1 MNGSMS
7 TNKGSH
13 WFTLKKA
20 LIAGTIAVVC
30 LFLWGVYSNQSGTV
44 ADVTVATAPVTRGDL
59 IVDVLEASSI
69 DAAESQII
77 RSKVEGK
84 ATLIFIIPEGSTI
97 THEDVEN
104 KKVLV
109 QMDSADL
116 RDRRTQQTITVQS
129 GRAALTEAS
138 ESFLIQVKTN
148 ESALKAGELKVKFGL
163 MDLEKYLG
171 QNLATAFLDH
181 PEIAFS
187 ELIESASLGGEALQ
201 KRREMSNTKLLEEIQ
216 ETLAKEKLE
225 WTTKLHDRGFVSL
238 NDFKVDQLAVEKS
251 KVALEKADTAIN
263 LFKDYEFQKEAEKLR
278 SDYQES
284 VRDLD
289 RIKAKNRSEL
299 AKAEAKLASASAT
312 YQNQVDQLEKINQQI
327 ENCTI
332 IATQPGLVVYA
343 GSDNPMRDRRI
354 EEGAEVFERQE
365 IIKIPNTTSMLAKAR
380 IHETVIARIKEGQ
393 KAFITAESL
402 PDKTYQGVVK
412 KVGILPDSQDRWRN
426 PDLKVYQTDLS
437 IQGDTSELK
446 PGMTAQARIIISE
459 LRGVLQV
466 PVQAVE
472 TRGKES
478 YCFLM
483 TPKGPERRQ
492 IVTGEYN
499 DKFIEIK
506 EGLKEGD
513 KVALSMS
520 SFDSPMKPGD
530 QHLKDGKAE
539 GNESSPPEEEQK
551 EEGEGR
557 HEREGAPPP
566 GEGSPGMEA
575 APSRE
580 GMPPGGSDQAPSE
593 RRRRRGNGQD
603 RQGPPQAESPGEKPP
618 VEPAAPVDQGGK
630 KPVRVGQ
637 AGQ

>member
-30 LFLWGVYSNQSGTV
+30 LFLWGVYSNKSGTV
-44 ADVTVATAPVTRGDL
+44 ADATVATAPVTRGDL

-84 ATLIFIIPEGSTI
+84 ATLIYIIPEGSTI
-97 THEDVEN
+97 TQEDVEN

-251 KVALEKADTAIN
+251 KVALEKADT
-263 LFKDYEFQKEAEKLR
+263 
-278 SDYQES
+278 S
-284 VRDLD
+284 
-289 RIKAKNRSEL
+289 
-299 AKAEAKLASASAT
+299 
-312 YQNQVDQLEKINQQI
+312 
-327 ENCTI
+327 
-332 IATQPGLVVYA
+332 
-343 GSDNPMRDRRI
+343 
-354 EEGAEVFERQE
+354 
-365 IIKIPNTTSMLAKAR
+365 TTSR
-380 IHETVIARIKEGQ
+380 
-393 KAFITAESL
+393 
-402 PDKTYQGVVK
+402 P
-412 KVGILPDSQDRWRN
+412 N
-426 PDLKVYQTDLS
+426 
-437 IQGDTSELK
+437 
-446 PGMTAQARIIISE
+446 
-459 LRGVLQV
+459 
-466 PVQAVE
+466 
-472 TRGKES
+472 
-478 YCFLM
+478 
-483 TPKGPERRQ
+483 
-492 IVTGEYN
+492 
-499 DKFIEIK
+499 
-506 EGLKEGD
+506 
-513 KVALSMS
+513 
-520 SFDSPMKPGD
+520 
-530 QHLKDGKAE
+530 
-539 GNESSPPEEEQK
+539 
-551 EEGEGR
+551 R
-557 HEREGAPPP
+557 H
-566 GEGSPGMEA
+566 
-575 APSRE
+575 
-580 GMPPGGSDQAPSE
+580 
-593 RRRRRGNGQD
+593 
-603 RQGPPQAESPGEKPP
+603 
-618 VEPAAPVDQGGK
+618 
-630 KPVRVGQ
+630 
-637 AGQ
+637 